1 MGIRSRYAWILV
13 GVGPLP
19 VHLTA
24 YRHRTGQALAPEV
37 GGHGLDSFLASASL
51 SATRLSEETRKEP
64 CFLLV
69 CNPDNMETSESWLE
83 FASAAAKL
91 STKQNQI
98 AEALPLLA
106 QKPGWGWD
114 GRRPEQGVGEQAAPG
129 SVCVIEERAGE
140 KGLSEA
146 GHRTARARV
155 EA

>member
-13 GVGPLP
+13 RVGPLP

-24 YRHRTGQALAPEV
+24 YRHRTGEASAPEV

-106 QKPGWGWD
+106 QKPGWGRME
-114 GRRPEQGVGEQAAPG
+114 G
-129 SVCVIEERAGE
+129 
-140 KGLSEA
+140 GLSR
-146 GHRTARARV
+146 GLGNRQHQGQCV
-155 EA
+155 

>member
-1 MGIRSRYAWILV
+1 MGICSRYAWILV
-13 GVGPLP
+13 RAGPLP

-24 YRHRTGQALAPEV
+24 CRHCTGEASAPEV
-37 GGHGLDSFLASASL
+37 GGRGLDSFLASASL
-51 SATRLSEETRKEP
+51 SATRLSKETRKEP

-69 CNPDNMETSESWLE
+69 CNPDNMETFESWLE

-114 GRRPEQGVGEQAAPG
+114 GRRPEQGVGNRQHQGQKSVLERKTCRRQATGRPWPMWKL
-129 SVCVIEERAGE
+129 R
-140 KGLSEA
+140 
-146 GHRTARARV
+146 
-155 EA
+155 

>member
-1 MGIRSRYAWILV
+1 
-13 GVGPLP
+13 
-19 VHLTA
+19 
-24 YRHRTGQALAPEV
+24 
-37 GGHGLDSFLASASL
+37 
-51 SATRLSEETRKEP
+51 
-64 CFLLV
+64 
-69 CNPDNMETSESWLE
+69 METSESWLE

-146 GHRTARARV
+146 GHRTAQALV